1 MNKWSKIAFAVA
13 AAVLLILAGVP
24 EIFIFGAL
32 PLFGVTTATTDID
45 EAMKVIFEDSVT
57 ESFVVDTEAFD
68 IFTQDANVKVD
79 ETTGGRFIE
88 TAQLFHL
95 PAGVGS
101 RAEGEYIPIPQ
112 GPTVVNS
119 RINLRKVMGV
129 LEMTGEVFDTVKS
142 NEGAF
147 MNYASRAMPLLVELV
162 NNELDRMLLGYGA
175 GVVARID
182 DAAPDA
188 TIGID
193 SSFGVNGYTKAWTL
207 FQENETIRIGPNAD
221 GSAMRVGQAK
231 VLDVDPEGNAG
242 DGLLTLDA
250 LPAGGVDND
259 FIFMGDT
266 NVASSQ
272 TAAGED
278 REVMGLLGMVDD
290 GSILQVFQNI
300 NRSTFR
306 KWQSVVHTASGP
318 LLENVLVSADDA
330 VFEKGA
336 GVPSIVLSSRDQL
349 REYWKDL
356 KSDRSINDPRGQFDG
371 GLNNKGLKIHTGD
384 RTLTLRASRKL
395 PPQITFM
402 LSPDTFKRFH
412 NVGWKWDD
420 RTGSIWNRVGD
431 GTGHKDAFF
440 AVGYIRLQ
448 TACTNPRKNVVIR
461 GLTVTP

>member
-1 MNKWSKIAFAVA
+1 MTKWTKVVLGLAVGA
-13 AAVLLILAGVP
+13 LLVLAGVP
-24 EIFIFGAL
+24 ELFALGAF
-32 PLFGVTTATTDID
+32 PLFGVTTQTQDID
-45 EAMKVIFEDSVT
+45 EAMKIIFEDSIT
-57 ESFVVDTEAFD
+57 ESFVVDTETFD

-119 RINLRKVMGV
+119 RINLRKVQGV
-129 LEMTGEVFDTVKS
+129 LEMTGDVMDTVKS
-142 NEGAF
+142 TEGAF

-175 GVVARID
+175 GVVARVN
-182 DAAPDA
+182 DASPDA

-193 SSFGVNGYTKAWTL
+193 SAFGIAGYTKAWTL
-207 FQENETIRIGPNAD
+207 FQENETVRFGPNAD
-221 GSAMRVGQAK
+221 GSGLRAGMAK
-231 VLDVDPEGNAG
+231 ILDVDPDGNI
-242 DGLLTLDA
+242 LTLDA
-250 LPAGGVDND
+250 LPAGTVDDD

-290 GSILQVFQNI
+290 GSILQTFQNI
-300 NRSTFR
+300 NRGTYR
-306 KWQSVVHTASGP
+306 KWQAVVHDAQSAAGG
-318 LLENVLVSADDA
+318 LVEDILVAADDD

-336 GVPSIVLSSRDQL
+336 GLPSIVLSSRDQL
-349 REYWKDL
+349 RLYWKDL
-356 KSDRSINDPRGQFDG
+356 KSDRSINDPRGTFDG
-371 GLNNKGLKIHTGD
+371 GLNNKGLRIHLGD
-384 RTLTLRASRKL
+384 RSLTLRASRKL
-395 PPQITFM
+395 PPQITFL

-431 GTGHKDAFF
+431 GTGMKDAFF

-448 TACTNPRKNVVIR
+448 TACLNPRKNVVIR
-461 GLTVTP
+461 NLAQA